1 LRTISNHTFSRDN
14 RRHEEGKASKRRT
27 LKSSQAKQLVEDFK
41 RFFPQSA
48 LDLERGQ
55 IIEEVVVDKGK
66 LYFADDKPLVIS
78 VGGKLLPSLA
88 NEELLKTL
96 PSLVVDMGAIPHI
109 CNGADIMRPGIKQI
123 QGDFEKG
130 TIVLVKD
137 QKFSKPIAIGVAEA
151 GSASIRAMSK
161 GMAAKNVHYVG
172 DSFWEAVKVS
182 R

>member
-1 LRTISNHTFSRDN
+1 
-14 RRHEEGKASKRRT
+14 
-27 LKSSQAKQLVEDFK
+27 
-41 RFFPQSA
+41 
-48 LDLERGQ
+48 LERGQ

-66 LYFADDKPLVIS
+66 LYFADDKPLVIR
-78 VGGKLLPSLA
+78 VGGELFPSLA
-88 NEELLKTL
+88 NGGLLKTL
-96 PSLVVDMGAIPHI
+96 SFLVVDMGAIPHI

-161 GMAAKNVHYVG
+161 GIAAKNVHYVG

>member
-1 LRTISNHTFSRDN
+1 M
-14 RRHEEGKASKRRT
+14 
-27 LKSSQAKQLVEDFK
+27 
-41 RFFPQSA
+41 
-48 LDLERGQ
+48 
-55 IIEEVVVDKGK
+55 IEEVVLDKGK

-78 VGGKLLPSLA
+78 VAEKLFPSLA
-88 NEELLKTL
+88 NEGLLGTL

-130 TIVLVKD
+130 MVVLVKD

-151 GSASIRAMSK
+151 GSASIRTMSK
-161 GMAAKNVHYVG
+161 GIAAKNVHYVG

>member
-1 LRTISNHTFSRDN
+1 MRTISIRTFSRDN
-14 RRHEEGKASKRRT
+14 RRRQEGKSSKRRT
-27 LKSSQAKQLVEDFK
+27 LKSSEAKQLVEDFK

-55 IIEEVVVDKGK
+55 TIEEVVVDKGK
-66 LYFADDKPLVIS
+66 LYFADDKPLVTS
-78 VGGKLLPSLA
+78 LAEKLFPSLA

-130 TIVLVKD
+130 AVVLVKD
-137 QKFSKPIAIGVAEA
+137 QKFSKPIAIGVAEV

-161 GMAAKNVHYVG
+161 GIAAKNVHYVG
-172 DSFWEAVKVS
+172 DSFWEAVKVP